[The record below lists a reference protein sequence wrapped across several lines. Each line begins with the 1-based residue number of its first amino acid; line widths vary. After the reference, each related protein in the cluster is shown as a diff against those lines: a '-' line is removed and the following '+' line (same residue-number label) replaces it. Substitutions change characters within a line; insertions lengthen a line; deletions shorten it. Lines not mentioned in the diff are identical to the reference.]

1 MTVPKKRPRDAE
13 WAPFLWFWSPNDRND
28 RNDKNDRPQCG
39 PRKKISISATSARG
53 RRVVGSGGGITTAP
67 KQIIIYFLFF
77 RARLR
82 LVILV
87 ILVISAIRAQET
99 GSVGCFAAKNEDA
112 KQYHLIPPKRVLF
125 L

>member
-1 MTVPKKRPRDAE
+1 MTGPKAV
-13 WAPFLWFWSPNDRND
+13 
-28 RNDKNDRPQCG
+28 
-39 PRKKISISATSARG
+39 RKKIIISVTSTRR
-53 RRVVGSGGGITTAP
+53 RRVVGTGGGITTVP
-67 KQIIIYFLFF
+67 KQLIIYFFYF

-82 LVILV
+82 LV

>member
-1 MTVPKKRPRDAE
+1 MTGPKAV
-13 WAPFLWFWSPNDRND
+13 
-28 RNDKNDRPQCG
+28 
-39 PRKKISISATSARG
+39 RKKNNYFC
-53 RRVVGSGGGITTAP
+53 VVGASLVLGDGITTVP
-67 KQIIIYFLFF
+67 KQIIIYFFYF

-82 LVILV
+82 LV

>member
-1 MTVPKKRPRDAE
+1 MTKMTGPKAV
-13 WAPFLWFWSPNDRND
+13 
-28 RNDKNDRPQCG
+28 
-39 PRKKISISATSARG
+39 RKKNYYFCDVDATSARRWYWG
-53 RRVVGSGGGITTAP
+53 RYHHGTKTIN
-67 KQIIIYFLFF
+67 YLFFYF